1 MASTEFAAGGVIWR
15 QNGSSVEILLAHRP
29 NYDDWAF
36 PKGRLD
42 RGETLIECAHREVV
56 EETGLQVRLGRRL
69 PTTSYTKPSGRP
81 KQVAYWAMRYIG
93 GTFVKNREVDQIRW
107 LTSKKA
113 VRLLS
118 YERDREL
125 LRDLP
130 TKWTRTPQRLI
141 VVRHADAGK
150 RGEWEKGDRLRPL
163 SKVGRTQALSLI
175 PRLTGFDIDHI
186 ETSPATRCEQ
196 TILPLAAARNRAPVV
211 NQDLWEDE
219 PARAMERLLEDLDGG
234 SVVWC
239 THRPLVERVTRSLG
253 VKPAHAEVS
262 EKGAAWVV
270 ELHKGKPVDH
280 AVFDPP
286 RV

>member
-1 MASTEFAAGGVIWR
+1 MASTEFAAGGLIWR
-15 QNGSSVEILLAHRP
+15 KNGPSIEILLAHRP

-42 RGETLIECAHREVV
+42 KGETIIECAHREVV

-81 KQVAYWAMRYIG
+81 KQVAYWAMRYMG

-107 LTSKKA
+107 LTRRKA
-113 VRLLS
+113 LRLLS
-118 YERDREL
+118 YTRDQEL
-125 LRDLP
+125 LGDLP
-130 TKWTRTPQRLI
+130 DKWTRTPQRLI

-150 RGEWEKGDRLRPL
+150 RGEWEKGDHLRPL
-163 SKVGRTQALSLI
+163 SKLGWSQALSLI
-175 PRLTGFDIDHI
+175 PRMTGLDIDRI
-186 ETSPATRCEQ
+186 ETSPATRCRE
-196 TILPLAAARNRAPVV
+196 TIGPLAAARNRRPVT
-211 NQDLWEDE
+211 NEDLWEE
-219 PARAMERLLEDLDGG
+219 ASPKSTEKLLENLGRE

-239 THRPLVERVTRSLG
+239 THRPLVERITRALG

-280 AVFDPP
+280 WVFDAP
-286 RV
+286 VT